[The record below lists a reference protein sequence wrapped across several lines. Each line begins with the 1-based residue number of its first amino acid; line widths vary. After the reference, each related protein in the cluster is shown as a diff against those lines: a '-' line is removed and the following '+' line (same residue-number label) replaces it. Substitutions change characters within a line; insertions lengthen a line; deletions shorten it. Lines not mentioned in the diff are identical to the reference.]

1 MRIRIDGSGGTV
13 IPAPICRDLGIGSD
27 GGEVELLDTPDGV
40 LLRPVAAPTPR
51 RNERG
56 MLVVELGRP
65 VTTEEVADAIRE
77 DRESSDRWP

>member
-1 MRIRIDGSGGTV
+1 MRTRIDGSGRVV
-13 IPAPICRDLGIGSD
+13 IPARIRRALGIGDD

-40 LLRPVAAPTPR
+40 LLRPPGTPSPT

-56 MLVVELGRP
+56 MMVVELGRP

-77 DRESSDRWP
+77 DRERTDG